1 MTSANH
7 ILESVD
13 QVLSEGQ
20 FLAAYDQA
28 SQGLKQ
34 FPDDVWLKHRCVLA
48 LARAGATEH
57 ALNRFDELSLKD
69 AMSQGQ
75 TEFVEIGSLA
85 GRLVKDLGLQS
96 PPNEAAKLFR
106 KSADGYLR
114 VFEETNDPYPGVNA
128 ATLYLWSG
136 EDDRAFEIATKCL
149 RLEQQQNFYGN
160 ATRAEA
166 LLVLNRPRDAAIE
179 IKAAA
184 VCRLGVMSVPPLGAN
199 SVEYVNGCRWTVK
212 SWNQSGQV

>member
-1 MTSANH
+1 M
-7 ILESVD
+7 
-13 QVLSEGQ
+13 
-20 FLAAYDQA
+20 
-28 SQGLKQ
+28 KQ

-149 RLEQQQNFYGN
+149 RLEQQQNFYGHV
-160 ATRAEA
+160 A
-166 LLVLNRPRDAAIE
+166 DA
-179 IKAAA
+179 
-184 VCRLGVMSVPPLGAN
+184 GN
-199 SVEYVNGCRWTVK
+199 SDNLASHRCGLEQRRC
-212 SWNQSGQV
+212 QDP